1 MGVKAVVALQKEVL
15 VLVFGF
21 ICIFVCIPLCMCICF
36 VILALFAFIFN
47 FVFVHIFHSP
57 REVSILNFGLVC
69 IIISILYLP
78 KPFNFL
84 CYSGLVILLYLF
96 SLWSPGQKIIFQSF
110 KADN

>member
-78 KPFNFL
+78 GPFNFL
-84 CYSGLVILLYLF
+84 CYSGNHLTIFVFPLV
-96 SLWSPGQKIIFQSF
+96 SWAKIYVSIF
-110 KADN
+110 